1 MNEKIKNLLKNV
13 GAGILWIVKKIG
25 KVIILGL
32 KALVNYQMETY
43 KKWDKEFAEEDKK
56 KKEGE

>member
-1 MNEKIKNLLKNV
+1 MNEKIKNFLKKV